1 MILRKLGCLGGV
13 ILASL
18 LLGCFHPTPYKRQS
32 GELGS
37 AGYFDKKLTKDI
49 YHVWADVNEF
59 TVAGAASQFTLRRSA
74 ELTLEN
80 GFRYFVVLTQE
91 NQASLFSDLDP
102 GYPRLIFNGHVIRFL
117 PSAEPGAIDA
127 LAAIK
132 ETDAVAGRRLSV
144 KARWAR
150 VRF

>member
-1 MILRKLGCLGGV
+1 MKLGYLGAV
-13 ILASL
+13 IVASL

-37 AGYFDKKLTKDI
+37 SGYFDKKLTEDI
-49 YHVWADVNEF
+49 YHVWADVNDY
-59 TVAGAASQFTLRRSA
+59 TVAAYAQQFTFRRSA

-80 GFRYFVVLTQE
+80 GFRYFVVLTPE
-91 NQASLFSDLDP
+91 NQASLFSGLDP

-127 LAAIK
+127 LATIK
-132 ETDAVAGRRLSV
+132 ATDAAAGRRLSE
-144 KARWAR
+144 KARRFMAR
-150 VRF
+150 F